1 MDFIVSKVVMSITA
15 LLVVSTLAGLL
26 SSDKFTDP
34 DTDLARVL
42 DDLSS
47 IIGRIAMSSSEVTI
61 TWTVP
66 FLTTGGEVL
75 VTVHHSI
82 LTCSSDGKNA
92 RAQPIFELHTW
103 PYEGTMLNTSTIQA
117 LDNSSEDIECHSG
130 QKFKIC
136 TASAQFENGSRLLL
150 FLSRAF

>member
-15 LLVVSTLAGLL
+15 LLVVSILAGLL
-26 SSDKFTDP
+26 SPDKFADP

-47 IIGRIAMSSSEVTI
+47 IVGRTAMSASEVTI

-66 FLTTGGEVL
+66 FLSTGGEVL

-82 LTCSSDGKNA
+82 LSGSSGG
-92 RAQPIFELHTW
+92 RSVRVQPMFELHTW
-103 PYEGTMLNTSTIQA
+103 VYDGSMLNTSAIHA
-117 LDNSSEDIECHSG
+117 LDDSSGDIECRSG
-130 QKFKIC
+130 QRFTIC
-136 TASAQFENGSRLLL
+136 TASVQFDNGSRLLVFL
-150 FLSRAF
+150 FRAF